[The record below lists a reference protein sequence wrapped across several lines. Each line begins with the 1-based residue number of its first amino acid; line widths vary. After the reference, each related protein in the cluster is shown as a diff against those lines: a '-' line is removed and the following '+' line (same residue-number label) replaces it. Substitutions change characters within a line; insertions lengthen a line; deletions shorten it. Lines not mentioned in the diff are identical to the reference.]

1 MSSTDFSSLAL
12 APEIIANLSSLGYR
26 DMTPIQAQSLPKII
40 AGKDVIAQ
48 GKTGSGKTAAFGLG
62 LLASLNV
69 KKFRIQSLVL
79 CPTRELADQV
89 AKEIRRLARC
99 IHNIKVL
106 TLCGGVP
113 FGPQIGSLEYG
124 AHVIVGTP
132 GRIEEHVR
140 KGYLRFDSLK
150 ILVLDEADRMLDM
163 GFRPALD
170 RIIEGM
176 PKKRQTLLF
185 SATFPEEI
193 ETVAKQIMRQPV
205 RIEVESQHANLII
218 EQRVYEVRDNAH
230 RWQALRL
237 LLLDST
243 PESAVVFCNTKREA
257 QEMAGALKKNGFSAL
272 ALHGDLD
279 QKQRD
284 QSLVRFDNKSINIIV
299 ATDVAARGLDIDA
312 VDMVVNYQI
321 ARDLDVHVHRIGR
334 TGRAGSKGV
343 ACTLVSEKEKYKLQL
358 LEAHLGQSIAV
369 LVLPS
374 SDLLDSL
381 PREPAMTTLQ
391 IDGGKKKKVRPGDIV
406 GALTSHGDLDVAQLG
421 KIHIFDHCSYIAVAR
436 AITQIAIRKI
446 TDGKIK
452 GRSMRVR
459 HIKEMTCR

>member
-1 MSSTDFSSLAL
+1 
-12 APEIIANLSSLGYR
+12 
-26 DMTPIQAQSLPKII
+26 
-40 AGKDVIAQ
+40 
-48 GKTGSGKTAAFGLG
+48 
-62 LLASLNV
+62 
-69 KKFRIQSLVL
+69 
-79 CPTRELADQV
+79 
-89 AKEIRRLARC
+89 
-99 IHNIKVL
+99 
-106 TLCGGVP
+106 
-113 FGPQIGSLEYG
+113 
-124 AHVIVGTP
+124 
-132 GRIEEHVR
+132 
-140 KGYLRFDSLK
+140 
-150 ILVLDEADRMLDM
+150 
-163 GFRPALD
+163 
-170 RIIEGM
+170 
-176 PKKRQTLLF
+176 
-185 SATFPEEI
+185 
-193 ETVAKQIMRQPV
+193 
-205 RIEVESQHANLII
+205 
-218 EQRVYEVRDNAH
+218 
-230 RWQALRL
+230 
-237 LLLDST
+237 
-243 PESAVVFCNTKREA
+243 
-257 QEMAGALKKNGFSAL
+257 MAGALKKNGFSAL